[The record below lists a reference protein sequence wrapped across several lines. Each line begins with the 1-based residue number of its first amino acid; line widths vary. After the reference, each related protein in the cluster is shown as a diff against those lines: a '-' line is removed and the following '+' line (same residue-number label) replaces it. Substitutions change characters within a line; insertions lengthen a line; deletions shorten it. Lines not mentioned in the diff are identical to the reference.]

1 MNNYLLES
9 TLSLIILLVV
19 YHFFIEKEK
28 MHYFKRF
35 YLLFVIAYSLLAPL
49 FTFTIE
55 NDLNASTIPM
65 LPFSKM
71 MTNQEIATK
80 PIAFFGPQLLVL
92 VYLFVVAALLFR
104 FVKNILRMFQ
114 LIRSNKKVMYE
125 NSTLV
130 LMHQETIPHS
140 FLNYIFL
147 NKTAFEQGKI
157 ENEILDHEMTHVRQ
171 KHTWDILMIEVLK
184 IIFWF
189 NPIFILYKKSIQL
202 NHEFLADEAVNKKYQ
217 NPSFYQLLLLNA
229 NENKKDY
236 LASNLNY
243 LLTKKRFIMMTKSQ
257 NTSMIWIKKLGL
269 IPLFSFL
276 TYFLCVDLMAQEQS
290 NVVQSPKME
299 FPNDALNAYYAN
311 TKVIF
316 KNKQGKVVLEKKYTE
331 LSEQEKMKIPPPPPR
346 PVRITLSE
354 KLFSE
359 FKNSEKFAVWVDGVH
374 VKNTQLNNYRAS
386 DFVFYTNSHVFK
398 NARSKKFPQENQVHL
413 YSEKSFVESFENNE
427 AANGTFI
434 VELVSE

>member
-1 MNNYLLES
+1 MNSYLLES
-9 TLSLIILLVV
+9 TFSLIILLVM
-19 YHFFIEKEK
+19 YHFFIENEK
-28 MHYFKRF
+28 MHHFKRF
-35 YLLFVIAYSLLAPL
+35 YLLFAIAYSLLAPL

-55 NDLNASTIPM
+55 NDLDASSIPV

-71 MTNQEIATK
+71 IINQEITSK
-80 PIAFFGPQLLVL
+80 PIDFLGPQLLL
-92 VYLFVVAALLFR
+92 IVYMFIVAVLLFR
-104 FVKNILRMFQ
+104 FVKNILRMFK
-114 LIRSNKKVMYE
+114 LIQSNEKVMCQ

-157 ENEILDHEMTHVRQ
+157 ENEILDHEMTHVHQ

-189 NPIFILYKKSIQL
+189 NPMFILYKKSMQL
-202 NHEFLADEAVNKKYQ
+202 NHEFLADEAVIKKHQ

-243 LLTKKRFIMMTKSQ
+243 LLTKKRFFMMTQSQ
-257 NTSMIWIKKLGL
+257 NTPMIWIKKLGL

-276 TYFLCVDLMAQEQS
+276 TYFLCADSMAQEKS
-290 NVVQSPKME
+290 NVVQSPKVE

-316 KNKQGKVVLEKKYTE
+316 KNKQGKVVLEKNYTD
-331 LSEQEKMKIPPPPPR
+331 LTEQEKMKIPPPPPR
-346 PVRITLSE
+346 PTRITLTE
-354 KLFSE
+354 KQFND
-359 FKNSEKFAVWVDGVH
+359 FKNSEKYAVWVDGVH
-374 VKNTQLNNYRAS
+374 VKNIQLDNYRAS
-386 DFVFYTNSHVFK
+386 DFVFFSNSHVYK

-413 YSEKSFVESFENNE
+413 YSEKSFVENFENNE
-427 AANGTFI
+427 PANGTFI
-434 VELVSE
+434 LELASE